1 MSLDV
6 YLIKED
12 VKKKEGSGIFIR
24 ENGSTRE
31 ISKTEWDNKFPGTEP
46 VVLVDDGDD
55 TRVYWD
61 NITHNLGEMASA
73 AGIYKHLWRPEEIG
87 ITKAGQLIDP
97 LTKGMDWLKR
107 DPDKFMR
114 FNPTNGWGSY
124 SGLISF
130 VENYLEACVA
140 YPDADV
146 EVSR

>member
-87 ITKAGQLIDP
+87 ITKAGQLIEP
-97 LTKGMDWLKR
+97 LSGGLDRLRKDQE
-107 DPDKFMR
+107 KFIR

-124 SGLISF
+124 SGLVSF
-130 VENYLEACVA
+130 VEDYLEACSE